1 MNVTPMRC
9 KDHPWLLASIAGLV
23 ALIMLA
29 AACSDDNGG
38 DGNATPNPTQP
49 AATEP
54 VATEPAGATQPPDTT
69 PSGIDENQPA
79 VVAAREDLLANVD
92 LDPNALEVVSVTA
105 MTFSDACLDVTA
117 LTPTPELC
125 AQVITPGY
133 EIVFRVGGTSYT
145 YHTDESG
152 TNVRF
157 ADVDVGG

>member
-1 MNVTPMRC
+1 M
-9 KDHPWLLASIAGLV
+9 LAGIAGLV

-145 YHTDESG
+145 YRTDESA

-157 ADVDVGG
+157 ADVDVGGRPSEIDVP